1 MSNLDNYW
9 NYFLTSYAS
18 KELSYTFT
26 SGFLVALVYLFVLIL
41 VLAIVALFIDILQL
55 RVMKKNKATK
65 FLINKKIRA
74 VCADV
79 VLLCGSFIVSIN
91 VFSIDKIK
99 EKYQT
104 IFYPSELMEYD
115 FKKFNLSAEEVI
127 SVMKVM
133 EEAKSS
139 KDKYYYKAIENKV
152 SQ

>member
-1 MSNLDNYW
+1 MNNLDNYW
-9 NYFLTSYAS
+9 SYFLTSYAP

-26 SGFLVALVYLFVLIL
+26 SGFLIALVYFFVLIL
-41 VLAIVALFIDILQL
+41 LLAIVALFIDILQL
-55 RVMKKNKATK
+55 RVMKKNKVMK

-74 VCADV
+74 ICTDV

-104 IFYPSELMEYD
+104 ILYPLELMEYD
-115 FKKFNLSAEEVI
+115 FKKYNLSVEEVM

-133 EEAKSS
+133 EGAKSS
-139 KDKYYYKAIENKV
+139 KDKYYYKAIKDKV

>member
-9 NYFLTSYAS
+9 NYFLTSYVP

-26 SGFLVALVYLFVLIL
+26 SGFLVALVYFFVLIL

-55 RVMKKNKATK
+55 RIMKKNKLIK

-74 VCADV
+74 ICADV
-79 VLLCGSFIVSIN
+79 VLLCGSFIISIN
-91 VFSIDKIK
+91 VFSIDEIK

-115 FKKFNLSAEEVI
+115 FKKYNLSVEDVM

-133 EEAKSS
+133 EGAKSS
-139 KDKYYYKAIENKV
+139 KDKYYYKMIKDKV